1 MTRVDRPVGDRAA
14 WDGSPAA
21 VAALRDVIVEH
32 ASTGTLRLVLQQLT
46 LREAGR
52 EVGRHEVIDAIS
64 DVGGNLVAIPLVAAV
79 RADAGSSQRLDAAID
94 RLRAEISAELGA
106 AADSLEVVLD
116 ADGRESVHLMF
127 DLEVSPQALAGGAA
141 LPVLRDGAHHIAH
154 QSHALDDLRDRMA
167 QPDPGPLRRAWDAV
181 TAPLRRG
188 R

>member
-14 WDGSPAA
+14 WDGSPEA
-21 VAALRDVIVEH
+21 VAALRDVMVEH

-52 EVGRHEVIDAIS
+52 EIGRHEVIDAIS
-64 DVGGNLVAIPLVAAV
+64 DVGGNLVAVPLAPAV
-79 RADAGSSQRLDAAID
+79 RADASSSQRLDAAIA
-94 RLRAEISAELGA
+94 RLRADIAAELG

-116 ADGRESVHLMF
+116 ADGRRAVHLVLRL
-127 DLEVSPQALAGGAA
+127 DVTPQEVADGAA
-141 LPVLRDGAHHIAH
+141 LPALRDGAHHIAH

-167 QPDPGPLRRAWDAV
+167 EPAPGPLRRAWDAV
-181 TAPLRRG
+181 TAPLRRA